1 MEITYRMREEDFQ
14 AACENQ
20 VRRSPTS
27 RYQIPR
33 MVVGMGGL
41 WLAFSALLWST
52 SHDVVTVGGFLCFGL
67 VLVAILP
74 GAMRKARR
82 DGHATWYRDERN
94 LVLREPITLRVE
106 QDGLACERASG
117 WGTTRWAYVES
128 VFQTDRHLFIHL
140 ASLSVF
146 AVPKDAVIS
155 GDYESF
161 ACEVERRW
169 RGASGSL
176 PLAR

>member
-27 RYQIPR
+27 RHQIPR
-33 MVVGMGGL
+33 TIVGICGL
-41 WLAFSALLWST
+41 WIAFSTLLWST
-52 SHDVVTVGGFLCFGL
+52 SHDVFTVGGFLFFGL

-82 DGHATWYRDERN
+82 DGHATYYRDERN
-94 LVLREPITLRVE
+94 RVVREPITLRVE
-106 QDGLACERASG
+106 EDGLACERASG
-117 WGTTRWAYVES
+117 WSKTRWAYVDG
-128 VFQTDRHLFIHL
+128 VFQTERRLFIYG
-140 ASLSVF
+140 SLSVF

-155 GDYESF
+155 GDYDSF
-161 ACEVERRW
+161 AREVERRS
-169 RGASGSL
+169 RIAAAERADGL
-176 PLAR
+176 